1 MNKKKILSLVLSFL
15 MIVTVLPFNVFAEE
29 TYIITPSK
37 TEFVSGTKD
46 TATITVEKTVDGT
59 TTPVTGNIQPEGTGD
74 GLSALGLSIAGNAVT
89 YDGTPVT
96 EAKTATFYVMHG
108 SMVVGSITFTIKPA
122 PAKTFEV
129 TFDADGG
136 QPIPPKQTVKENGKA
151 SEPTE
156 KPTKKGYTFREWQ
169 KDGAKFDFNTAIT
182 KDTVLKAAWDAKD
195 VTIKFDVNG
204 GSPAPKSQ
212 TVKFGEKAT
221 APTPEP
227 TKKGYTFRE
236 WQKDGAKFDFNTAI
250 TKDTVLKAAWDAKN
264 VTIKFDV
271 DGGSPAPTNQSVKFG
286 EKATVPTPPTKSG
299 YTFGGWYNGDTKF
312 DFSKAINEEGPI
324 SLKAKWNLI
333 ETLKISDVRAY
344 YDYVTGYVT
353 LNGSLVKNAKVTL
366 GDLPAVYTD
375 SDGFFAIY
383 VGDKEGNY
391 GKHDYG
397 YYDSVN
403 DNKYVRYNLP
413 ANTYVEARDS
423 SGYRLDYGTSDS
435 SGYINLSWS
444 SSQRAYIY
452 IDAYGYN
459 YNYGYNNGRY
469 YGLSHDW
476 SVGRTIYAYYDA
488 KTATYAISKSNEV
501 DKFYNSNGY
510 YPGTNYGKTI
520 YPTRIDVSY
529 DGYTITGY
537 TESNIYLSAYY
548 HGRYVGSAYSNS
560 NGYFSISSNEKIY
573 DKYYLSFKT
582 GKDGKLALAPTV
594 TSAEAG
600 STSIKGTATN
610 GATVKAYDSKGN
622 YLGQAYADRY
632 NKFSMTLNRKL
643 VAGEKIK
650 IVSYEIGY
658 KENSIEYTVK
668 GQVAD
673 LYRMAYI
680 AGYPDGKF
688 HPNYKVTRAEAAS
701 MFARLINGSNSF
713 GLSQVTKFNDASNAW
728 YSQAINYITAKGLI
742 SGYNDGSFRPD
753 TNITRA
759 EFAQMISGFIN
770 AGYPGS
776 ASANLKDIKGH
787 WAQDAIDKVFGKK
800 VVQGYPDGSFK
811 PDNELT
817 RAEAVTILNA
827 VFGRTTT
834 YSSINTVSN
843 RTQLKEFLDVSSSDW
858 FYYQVLDAS
867 NAHASYDTGYGYEA
881 WTLIR

>member
-29 TYIITPSK
+29 PTYTVSADK
-37 TEFVSGTKD
+37 TEFVSGTAG
-46 TATITVEKTVDGT
+46 TATISVKKTEGST
-59 TTPVTGNIQPEGTGD
+59 TTDLGAGDFVISATLPAGFTLTQNKIEYNGTD
-74 GLSALGLSIAGNAVT
+74 EIAADASVLVDVKVG
-89 YDGTPVT
+89 GT
-96 EAKTATFYVMHG
+96 
-108 SMVVGSITFTIKPA
+108 SVGSVSLSLK
-122 PAKTFEV
+122 AKRVTV
-129 TFDADGG
+129 TFKDGESTFGTQEVVKG
-136 QPIPPKQTVKENGKA
+136 QKA
-151 SEPTE
+151 IAPTA
-156 KPTKKGYTFREWQ
+156 PTKSGFTFKGWQ
-169 KDGAKFDFNTAIT
+169 KDGSIFDFT
-182 KDTVLKAAWDAKD
+182 
-195 VTIKFDVNG
+195 
-204 GSPAPKSQ
+204 SP
-212 TVKFGEKAT
+212 
-221 APTPEP
+221 
-227 TKKGYTFRE
+227 
-236 WQKDGAKFDFNTAI
+236 
-250 TKDTVLKAAWDAKN
+250 
-264 VTIKFDV
+264 
-271 DGGSPAPTNQSVKFG
+271 
-286 EKATVPTPPTKSG
+286 
-299 YTFGGWYNGDTKF
+299 
-312 DFSKAINEEGPI
+312 INEDTT
-324 SLKAKWNLI
+324 LTAKW
-333 ETLKISDVRAY
+333 EPVALKISDVKAY

-353 LNGSLVKNAKVTL
+353 LDGNAVKNAKVTL
-366 GDLPAVYTD
+366 GDLSSVYTD
-375 SDGFFAIY
+375 RDGFFTIY

-391 GKHDYG
+391 GKYGYG

-403 DNKYVRYNLP
+403 DNQYIRYNLP

-435 SGYINLSWS
+435 SGYIKLSWS
-444 SSQRAYIY
+444 GSQRAYIY

-459 YNYGYNNGRY
+459 YNYRYNNGRY

-476 SVGRTIYAYYDA
+476 SVGKTIYATYDGNNA
-488 KTATYAISKSNEV
+488 NYPITKSNEV
-501 DKFYNSNGY
+501 DKFYDTNGY
-510 YPGTNYGKTI
+510 PGNYERAI
-520 YPTRIDVSY
+520 YPKNVDVSY

-548 HGRYVGSAYSNS
+548 HGRYVGSAYANS
-560 NGYFSISSNEKIY
+560 KGYFSISSNEKIY

-582 GKDGKLALAPTV
+582 GTNGKLALAPTV

-600 STSIKGTATN
+600 STSLKGTATN
-610 GATVKAYDSKGN
+610 GASVKAYDAKGN

-650 IVSYEIGY
+650 VVSYEIGY

-668 GQVAD
+668 GQSAD

-680 AGYPDGKF
+680 TGYPDGKF

-742 SGYNDGSFRPD
+742 SGYNDGSFRPNA
-753 TNITRA
+753 NITRA
-759 EFAQMISGFIN
+759 EFAQMISGFVS

>member
-15 MIVTVLPFNVFAEE
+15 MIVTVLPFNVFAAE
-29 TYIITPSK
+29 TYTVTPTK
-37 TEFVSGTKD
+37 TEFVSGKAD
-46 TATITVEKTVDGT
+46 TATITVKKTVDNGT
-59 TTPVTGNIQPEGTGD
+59 PTEVDKENIQLAVTGDE
-74 GLSALGLSIAGNAVT
+74 LSAKGNIVTYNGNAVT
-89 YDGTPVT
+89 EDKTVT
-96 EAKTATFYVMHG
+96 VTVKLKDDSAF
-108 SMVVGSITFTIKPA
+108 SDQITFKIKA
-122 PAKTFEV
+122 PEKTFKV
-129 TFDADGG
+129 TFDANGG
-136 QPIPPKQTVKENGKA
+136 KSTPAEQTVKENEMAK
-151 SEPTE
+151 EPAE
-156 KPTKKGYTFREWQ
+156 KPTKTGYKFTEWQ
-169 KDGAKFDFNTAIT
+169 KDGKKFEFTTTPITA
-182 KDTVLKAAWDAKD
+182 DTELKAAWEAKD
-195 VTIKFDVNG
+195 VTIKFDTNG
-204 GSPAPKSQ
+204 GSSAPAEQ
-212 TVKFGEKAT
+212 TVKFGKTAT
-221 APTPEP
+221 A
-227 TKKGYTFRE
+227 
-236 WQKDGAKFDFNTAI
+236 
-250 TKDTVLKAAWDAKN
+250 
-264 VTIKFDV
+264 
-271 DGGSPAPTNQSVKFG
+271 
-286 EKATVPTPPTKSG
+286 PTPPTKSG
-299 YTFGGWYNGDTKF
+299 YTFDGWYKGDTKF
-312 DFSKAINEEGPI
+312 DFNAPINEEGTI
-324 SLKAKWNLI
+324 TLTAKWNPI

-353 LNGSLVKNAKVTL
+353 LNGSLVKNAKVNL
-366 GDLPAVYTD
+366 GGLPAVYTD

-391 GKHDYG
+391 GKYDYG

-444 SSQRAYIY
+444 GSQKAYIY

-459 YNYGYNNGRY
+459 YNGKYHRGYY
-469 YGLSHDW
+469 YDYLSHDW
-476 SVGRTIYAYYDA
+476 STGKTIYAYYDA
-488 KTATYAISKSNEV
+488 KTASYTISKSNQV
-501 DKFYNSNGY
+501 DKFYNGSGY

-520 YPTRIDVSY
+520 YPTSIDVSY

-650 IVSYEIGY
+650 LVSYEIGY

>member
-15 MIVTVLPFNVFAEE
+15 MIVTVLPFNVFAAE
-29 TYIITPSK
+29 TYIITPDK
-37 TEFVSGTKD
+37 IEFVSGIAG
-46 TATITVEKTVDGT
+46 TATITVEKKEGST
-59 TTPVTGNIQPEGTGD
+59 TTPVAGNIQPEGTGD
-74 GLSALGLSIAGNAVT
+74 GLSALGLSIAGNTVT
-89 YDGTPVT
+89 YNGTAVT

-108 SMVVGSITFTIKPA
+108 SMVAGSITCTIKPA

-129 TFDADGG
+129 TFNADGG
-136 QPIPPKQTVKENGKA
+136 KPTPDKQTVKEGEKA
-151 SEPTE
+151 TEPAPTE
-156 KPTKKGYTFREWQ
+156 NPKKTGYTFKEWQ
-169 KDGAKFDFNTAIT
+169 KDGAKFDFSTAIT
-182 KDTVLKAAWDAKD
+182 ENITLKAAWEAKD
-195 VTIKFDVNG
+195 VKITFDTDG
-204 GSPAPKSQ
+204 GSSAPASQ
-212 TVKFGEKAT
+212 AVKFGEKAK
-221 APTPEP
+221 APT
-227 TKKGYTFRE
+227 
-236 WQKDGAKFDFNTAI
+236 D
-250 TKDTVLKAAWDAKN
+250 
-264 VTIKFDV
+264 
-271 DGGSPAPTNQSVKFG
+271 
-286 EKATVPTPPTKSG
+286 PTKSG
-299 YTFGGWYNGDTKF
+299 YTFAGWYNGDKKF
-312 DFSKAINEEGPI
+312 DFNTPINEEGPI
-324 SLKAKWNLI
+324 NLKAKWNPI
-333 ETLKISDVRAY
+333 ETLKISNVRAY
-344 YDYVTGYVT
+344 YDYVTGSVT
-353 LNGSLVKNAKVTL
+353 LNGSLVKDAKVTL

-391 GKHDYG
+391 GKYDYG

-444 SSQRAYIY
+444 GSQRAYIY

-459 YNYGYNNGRY
+459 YNGKYYRGYGYN
-469 YGLSHDW
+469 LSHDW
-476 SVGRTIYAYYDA
+476 STGRTIYAYYDG
-488 KTATYAISKSNEV
+488 KTASYTISKSNEL
-501 DKFYNSNGY
+501 DKFYNGNGY

-650 IVSYEIGY
+650 LVSYEIGY

-759 EFAQMISGFIN
+759 EFAQMISGFIS

>member
-15 MIVTVLPFNVFAEE
+15 MIVTVLPFNVFAAE
-29 TYIITPSK
+29 TYTVTPTK
-37 TEFVSGTKD
+37 TEFVSGAKD
-46 TATITVEKTVDGT
+46 TATISVKKTVDNGT
-59 TTPVTGNIQPEGTGD
+59 PTEVAKENIQLAVTGDE
-74 GLSALGLSIAGNAVT
+74 LSAEGNIVT
-89 YDGTPVT
+89 YNGNPVT
-96 EAKTATFYVMHG
+96 EDKTVTVTVKLKDDSAF
-108 SMVVGSITFTIKPA
+108 SDQITFKIKA
-122 PAKTFEV
+122 PEKTFKV
-129 TFDADGG
+129 TFDANGG
-136 QPIPPKQTVKENGKA
+136 KSTPAEQTVKEGEKA
-151 SEPTE
+151 TEPTE
-156 KPTKKGYTFREWQ
+156 KPTKTGYTF
-169 KDGAKFDFNTAIT
+169 DGWYNGNTKFDFNTAIT
-182 KDTVLKAAWDAKD
+182 KDTVLKAAWEAKD

-204 GSPAPKSQ
+204 GSPAPGSQ
-212 TVKFGEKAT
+212 TVKFGQKAT
-221 APTPEP
+221 A
-227 TKKGYTFRE
+227 
-236 WQKDGAKFDFNTAI
+236 
-250 TKDTVLKAAWDAKN
+250 
-264 VTIKFDV
+264 
-271 DGGSPAPTNQSVKFG
+271 
-286 EKATVPTPPTKSG
+286 PTPPTKSG
-299 YTFGGWYNGDTKF
+299 YTFGGWYNGNTKF
-312 DFSKAINEEGPI
+312 DFDKAINEEGPI
-324 SLKAKWNLI
+324 NLKAKWNLI

-391 GKHDYG
+391 GKYDYG

-444 SSQRAYIY
+444 GSQKAYIY

-459 YNYGYNNGRY
+459 YNGKYHRGYY
-469 YGLSHDW
+469 YDYLSHDW
-476 SVGRTIYAYYDA
+476 STGRTIYASYDA
-488 KTATYAISKSNEV
+488 KTASYTISKSNQV
-501 DKFYNSNGY
+501 DKFYNGNGY

-610 GATVKAYDSKGN
+610 GASVKAYDSKGN

-650 IVSYEIGY
+650 LVSYEIGY

-668 GQVAD
+668 GQAAD

-759 EFAQMISGFIN
+759 EFAQMISGFIS

>member
-15 MIVTVLPFNVFAEE
+15 MIVTVLPFNVFADT
-29 TYIITPSK
+29 TYTVSVTK
-37 TEFVSGTKD
+37 TEFVSGAKD
-46 TATITVEKTVDGT
+46 TATISVKKTVDNGT
-59 TTPVTGNIQPEGTGD
+59 PTEVDKENIQLAVTGDE
-74 GLSALGLSIAGNAVT
+74 LSAEGNIVT
-89 YDGTPVT
+89 YNGNPVT
-96 EAKTATFYVMHG
+96 EDKTVTVTVKLKDDSAF
-108 SMVVGSITFTIKPA
+108 SDQITFKIKA

-129 TFDADGG
+129 TFNADGG
-136 QPIPPKQTVKENGKA
+136 TPVPKTQKVEANKNAT
-151 SEPTE
+151 EPTE
-156 KPTKKGYTFREWQ
+156 KPAKKGYTFKEWQ
-169 KDGAKFDFNTAIT
+169 KDGKKFEFTTTPITA
-182 KDTVLKAAWDAKD
+182 DT
-195 VTIKFDVNG
+195 
-204 GSPAPKSQ
+204 
-212 TVKFGEKAT
+212 E
-221 APTPEP
+221 
-227 TKKGYTFRE
+227 
-236 WQKDGAKFDFNTAI
+236 
-250 TKDTVLKAAWDAKN
+250 LKAAWDAKN
-264 VTIKFDV
+264 VTINFDV
-271 DGGSPAPTNQSVKFG
+271 NGGSPKPASQNVKFG
-286 EKATVPTPPTKSG
+286 EKATVPTPEPTKSG

-312 DFSKAINEEGPI
+312 KFSEAINQEETI

-353 LNGSLVKNAKVTL
+353 LNGSLVKDAKVTL

-391 GKHDYG
+391 GKYDYG

-444 SSQRAYIY
+444 GSQRAYIY

-459 YNYGYNNGRY
+459 YNGKYYRGYGYN
-469 YGLSHDW
+469 LSHDW
-476 SVGRTIYAYYDA
+476 STGRTIYAYYDG
-488 KTATYAISKSNEV
+488 KTASYTISKSNEL
-501 DKFYNSNGY
+501 DKFYNGNGY

-600 STSIKGTATN
+600 STIIKGTATN
-610 GATVKAYDSKGN
+610 GASVKAYDSKGN

-650 IVSYEIGY
+650 LVSYEIGY

-759 EFAQMISGFIN
+759 EFAQMISGFIS

>member
-15 MIVTVLPFNVFAEE
+15 MIVTVLPFNVFAAEP
-29 TYIITPSK
+29 TYTVTADK

-46 TATITVEKTVDGT
+46 KATITVEKTEDGT
-59 TTPVTGNIQPEGTGD
+59 TSKVDKENIQLTVTGE
-74 GLSALGLSIAGNAVT
+74 GLSVDGNTVKYDGPAVT
-89 YDGTPVT
+89 EEKTGTVT
-96 EAKTATFYVMHG
+96 VKVKDDTTF
-108 SMVVGSITFTIKPA
+108 SQDITFKITPA
-122 PAKTFEV
+122 PAQTFEV
-129 TFDADGG
+129 TFNADGG
-136 QPIPPKQTVKENGKA
+136 QPTPATQKVKENEMAKA
-151 SEPTE
+151 PETN
-156 KPTKKGYTFREWQ
+156 PTKKGYTFKEW
-169 KDGAKFDFNTAIT
+169 KKGEETFDFSKPITENTA
-182 KDTVLKAAWDAKD
+182 LKAAWEAKD
-195 VTIKFDVNG
+195 VKITFDVDG
-204 GSPAPKSQ
+204 GSSAPASQ
-212 TVKFGEKAT
+212 TVKFGEKAK
-221 APTPEP
+221 APT
-227 TKKGYTFRE
+227 
-236 WQKDGAKFDFNTAI
+236 D
-250 TKDTVLKAAWDAKN
+250 
-264 VTIKFDV
+264 
-271 DGGSPAPTNQSVKFG
+271 
-286 EKATVPTPPTKSG
+286 PTKSG
-299 YTFGGWYNGDTKF
+299 YTFAGWYNGDKKF
-312 DFSKAINEEGPI
+312 DFNTPINEEGPI
-324 SLKAKWNLI
+324 NLKAKWNPI
-333 ETLKISDVRAY
+333 ETLKISNVRAY
-344 YDYVTGYVT
+344 YDYVTGSVT
-353 LNGSLVKNAKVTL
+353 LNGSLVKDAKVTL

-391 GKHDYG
+391 GKYDYG

-444 SSQRAYIY
+444 GSQRAYIY

-459 YNYGYNNGRY
+459 YNGKYYRGYGYN
-469 YGLSHDW
+469 LSHDW
-476 SVGRTIYAYYDA
+476 STGRTIYAYYDG
-488 KTATYAISKSNEV
+488 KTASYTISKSNEL
-501 DKFYNSNGY
+501 DKFYNGNGY

-610 GATVKAYDSKGN
+610 GASVKAYDSKGN

-650 IVSYEIGY
+650 LVSYEIGY

-668 GQVAD
+668 GQAAD

-759 EFAQMISGFIN
+759 EFAQMISGFIS

>member
-15 MIVTVLPFNVFAEE
+15 MIVTVLPFNVFAAE
-29 TYIITPSK
+29 TYTVTPTK
-37 TEFVSGTKD
+37 TEFVSGKAD
-46 TATITVEKTVDGT
+46 TATITVQKTVDNGT
-59 TTPVTGNIQPEGTGD
+59 PTPVAVSIQPNGTGD
-74 GLSALGLSIAGNAVT
+74 GLSALGLSVNGNTVK
-89 YDGTPVT
+89 YDGTAVT
-96 EAKTATFYVMHG
+96 EAKTATFCVNEG
-108 SMVVGSITFTIKPA
+108 AMVVGTIKFTIKPAPA

-129 TFDADGG
+129 TFNADGG
-136 QPIPPKQTVKENGKA
+136 TPVPKTQKVEANKNAT
-151 SEPTE
+151 EPTE
-156 KPTKKGYTFREWQ
+156 KPAKKGYTFKEWQ
-169 KDGAKFDFNTAIT
+169 KDGAKFDFSTAIT
-182 KDTVLKAAWDAKD
+182 ENITLKAAWEAKD
-195 VTIKFDVNG
+195 VKITFDTDG
-204 GSPAPKSQ
+204 GSSAPASQ
-212 TVKFGEKAT
+212 TVKFGEKAK
-221 APTPEP
+221 APT
-227 TKKGYTFRE
+227 
-236 WQKDGAKFDFNTAI
+236 D
-250 TKDTVLKAAWDAKN
+250 
-264 VTIKFDV
+264 
-271 DGGSPAPTNQSVKFG
+271 
-286 EKATVPTPPTKSG
+286 PTKSG
-299 YTFGGWYNGDTKF
+299 YTFAGWYNGDKKF
-312 DFSKAINEEGPI
+312 DFNTPINEEGPI
-324 SLKAKWNLI
+324 NLKAKWNPI
-333 ETLKISDVRAY
+333 ETLKISNVRAY
-344 YDYVTGYVT
+344 YDYVTGSVT
-353 LNGSLVKNAKVTL
+353 LNGSLVKDAKVTL

-391 GKHDYG
+391 GKYDYG

-444 SSQRAYIY
+444 GSQRAYIY

-459 YNYGYNNGRY
+459 YNGKYYRGYGYN
-469 YGLSHDW
+469 LSHDW
-476 SVGRTIYAYYDA
+476 STGRTIYAYYDG
-488 KTATYAISKSNEV
+488 KTASYTISKSNEL
-501 DKFYNSNGY
+501 DKFYNGNGY

-610 GATVKAYDSKGN
+610 GASVKAYDSKGN

-650 IVSYEIGY
+650 LVSYEIGY

-668 GQVAD
+668 GQAAD

-759 EFAQMISGFIN
+759 EFAQMISGFIS

>member
-15 MIVTVLPFNVFAEE
+15 MIVTVLPFNVFAEDT
-29 TYIITPSK
+29 TYTVSAGK
-37 TEFVSGTKD
+37 TEFVSGTGGE
-46 TATITVEKTVDGT
+46 TTISVKKTVDGT
-59 TTPVTGNIQPEGTGD
+59 TTDVTEGITLEGTGN
-74 GLSALGLSIAGNAVT
+74 GISTEGNTVK
-89 YDGTPVT
+89 YDGTAVT
-96 EAKTATFYVMHG
+96 EEKTTTLTVKVEGKAI
-108 SMVVGSITFTIKPA
+108 SQITFKIKPA
-122 PAKTFEV
+122 PVKTFDV

-151 SEPTE
+151 TEPTE
-156 KPTKKGYTFREWQ
+156 KPKKEGYTFKEWQ
-169 KDGAKFDFNTAIT
+169 KDGKKFEFSTPIT
-182 KDTVLKAAWDAKD
+182 EDTELKAAWAKD
-195 VTIKFDVNG
+195 VIINFDVNG
-204 GSPAPKSQ
+204 GSPAPASQ
-212 TVKFGEKAT
+212 T
-221 APTPEP
+221 
-227 TKKGYTFRE
+227 
-236 WQKDGAKFDFNTAI
+236 
-250 TKDTVLKAAWDAKN
+250 
-264 VTIKFDV
+264 
-271 DGGSPAPTNQSVKFG
+271 VKFG
-286 EKATVPTPPTKSG
+286 EKATVPTPEPTKSG

-312 DFSKAINEEGPI
+312 NFSEAINEEGTI

-435 SGYINLSWS
+435 SGYIKLSWS
-444 SSQRAYIY
+444 GSQRAYIY

-488 KTATYAISKSNEV
+488 KTATYAITKSNEV
-501 DKFYNSNGY
+501 DKFYDSNGY

-520 YPTRIDVSY
+520 YPTSIDVSY

-560 NGYFSISSNEKIY
+560 KGYFSISSNEKIY

-632 NKFSMTLNRKL
+632 NKFFMTLNRKL

-650 IVSYEIGY
+650 LVSYEIGY

>member
-15 MIVTVLPFNVFAEE
+15 MIVTVLPFNVFAEDT
-29 TYIITPSK
+29 TYTVSADK
-37 TEFVSGTKD
+37 TEFVSGTEGK
-46 TATITVEKTVDGT
+46 ATISVKKTVGSGT
-59 TTPVTGNIQPEGTGD
+59 PTDVTEGIELEVTGDELKIV
-74 GLSALGLSIAGNAVT
+74 GNTVNYNGKAVT
-89 YDGTPVT
+89 
-96 EAKTATFYVMHG
+96 EEKTATLTVKVNDTTI
-108 SMVVGSITFTIKPA
+108 SQITFKIKPA
-122 PAKTFEV
+122 PVKTFEV

-136 QPIPPKQTVKENGKA
+136 QPKPDKQTVKENEKA
-151 SEPTE
+151 T
-156 KPTKKGYTFREWQ
+156 KPTPDPTKEGYTFKEWQ
-169 KDGAKFDFNTAIT
+169 KKDGSTFDFTKPITENTE
-182 KDTVLKAAWDAKD
+182 LKAAWAKD
-195 VTIKFDVNG
+195 VIINFDVNG
-204 GSPAPKSQ
+204 GSPAPASQ
-212 TVKFGEKAT
+212 T
-221 APTPEP
+221 
-227 TKKGYTFRE
+227 
-236 WQKDGAKFDFNTAI
+236 
-250 TKDTVLKAAWDAKN
+250 
-264 VTIKFDV
+264 
-271 DGGSPAPTNQSVKFG
+271 VKFG
-286 EKATVPTPPTKSG
+286 EKATVPTPEPTKSG

-312 DFSKAINEEGPI
+312 NFSEAINKEGTI

-366 GDLPAVYTD
+366 GDLPAVSTD

-391 GKHDYG
+391 GKYDYG

-501 DKFYNSNGY
+501 DKFYDSNGY

-520 YPTRIDVSY
+520 YPTSIDVSY

-650 IVSYEIGY
+650 LVSYEIGY

-759 EFAQMISGFIN
+759 EFAQMISGFIS

>member
-15 MIVTVLPFNVFAEE
+15 MIVTVLPFNVFAEDT
-29 TYIITPSK
+29 TYTVSADK
-37 TEFVSGTKD
+37 TEFVSGTEG
-46 TATITVEKTVDGT
+46 TATISVKKTVGT
-59 TTPVTGNIQPEGTGD
+59 TTTDVTEGIELEAT
-74 GLSALGLSIAGNAVT
+74 LPAGFTPAQNKIT
-89 YDGTPVT
+89 YDGTTEITEDKSVSVSVKVGGTSVGSVSLSLKAKRVT
-96 EAKTATFYVMHG
+96 VTFKDGDSILGTQEVVKGQTATA
-108 SMVVGSITFTIKPA
+108 FTP
-122 PAKTFEV
+122 
-129 TFDADGG
+129 
-136 QPIPPKQTVKENGKA
+136 
-151 SEPTE
+151 
-156 KPTKKGYTFREWQ
+156 PTKTGYTFKEWQ
-169 KDGAKFDFNTAIT
+169 KKDGSTFDFTKPIT
-182 KDTVLKAAWDAKD
+182 EDT
-195 VTIKFDVNG
+195 
-204 GSPAPKSQ
+204 
-212 TVKFGEKAT
+212 E
-221 APTPEP
+221 
-227 TKKGYTFRE
+227 
-236 WQKDGAKFDFNTAI
+236 
-250 TKDTVLKAAWDAKN
+250 LKAAWDAKN
-264 VTIKFDV
+264 VTIEFDV

-286 EKATVPTPPTKSG
+286 KTAKVPTPPTKSG
-299 YTFGGWYNGDTKF
+299 YTFGGWYKGTTEF

-324 SLKAKWNLI
+324 NLKAKWNPI
-333 ETLKISDVRAY
+333 ETLKISNVRAY

-444 SSQRAYIY
+444 GSQRAYIY

-459 YNYGYNNGRY
+459 YNYRYNNGRY

-476 SVGRTIYAYYDA
+476 SVGRTIYAYYDT
-488 KTATYAISKSNEV
+488 KTATYTISKSNEL
-501 DKFYNSNGY
+501 DKFYDSNGY

-520 YPTRIDVSY
+520 YPTSIDVSY

-560 NGYFSISSNEKIY
+560 KGYFSISSNEKIY

-610 GATVKAYDSKGN
+610 GASVKAYDSKGN

-650 IVSYEIGY
+650 LVSYEIGY

-759 EFAQMISGFIN
+759 EFAQMISGFIS

>member
-15 MIVTVLPFNVFAEE
+15 MIVTVLPFNVFAANP
-29 TYIITPSK
+29 TYEVTPAE
-37 TEFVSGTKD
+37 TEFVSGTAGE
-46 TATITVEKTVDGT
+46 TTISVKKTVDGT
-59 TTPVTGNIQPEGTGD
+59 TTDVTEGITFD
-74 GLSALGLSIAGNAVT
+74 GTLSNGLTRKDNTVS
-89 YDGTPVT
+89 YDGTAVT
-96 EAKTATFYVMHG
+96 EKKTVTLTVK
-108 SMVVGSITFTIKPA
+108 VGTEFSKVITFTIKPA
-122 PAKTFEV
+122 PVKTFEV

-136 QPIPPKQTVKENGKA
+136 HPTPDKQTVKENEKA
-151 SEPTE
+151 T
-156 KPTKKGYTFREWQ
+156 KPTPDPTKEGYTFKEWQ
-169 KDGAKFDFNTAIT
+169 KDGAEFKFTTPITENT
-182 KDTVLKAAWDAKD
+182 K
-195 VTIKFDVNG
+195 
-204 GSPAPKSQ
+204 
-212 TVKFGEKAT
+212 
-221 APTPEP
+221 
-227 TKKGYTFRE
+227 
-236 WQKDGAKFDFNTAI
+236 
-250 TKDTVLKAAWDAKN
+250 LKAAWDAKN
-264 VTIKFDV
+264 VTINFDV
-271 DGGSPAPTNQSVKFG
+271 NGGSPKPASQNVKFG
-286 EKATVPTPPTKSG
+286 EKATVPTPEPTKSG

-312 DFSKAINEEGPI
+312 KFSEAIDKEGTI
-324 SLKAKWNLI
+324 NLKAKWNLI

-366 GDLPAVYTD
+366 GDLPAVSTD

-391 GKHDYG
+391 GKYDYG

-444 SSQRAYIY
+444 GSQKAYIY

-459 YNYGYNNGRY
+459 YNGKYHRGYY
-469 YGLSHDW
+469 YDYLSHDW
-476 SVGRTIYAYYDA
+476 STGKTIYAYYDA
-488 KTATYAISKSNEV
+488 KTASYTISKSNQV
-501 DKFYNSNGY
+501 DKFYNGSGY

-520 YPTRIDVSY
+520 YPTSIDVSY

-650 IVSYEIGY
+650 LVSYEIGY

>member
-15 MIVTVLPFNVFAEE
+15 MIVTVLPFNVFAEDT
-29 TYIITPSK
+29 TYTVSAGK
-37 TEFVSGTKD
+37 TEFVSGTGGE
-46 TATITVEKTVDGT
+46 TTISVKKTVDGT
-59 TTPVTGNIQPEGTGD
+59 TTDVTEGITLEGTGN
-74 GLSALGLSIAGNAVT
+74 GISTEGNTVK
-89 YDGTPVT
+89 YDGTAVT
-96 EAKTATFYVMHG
+96 EEKTTTLTVKVEGKAI
-108 SMVVGSITFTIKPA
+108 SQITFKIKPA
-122 PAKTFEV
+122 PVKTFDV

-136 QPIPPKQTVKENGKA
+136 QPIPPKQTVKENEKA
-151 SEPTE
+151 T
-156 KPTKKGYTFREWQ
+156 KPTTKPKKEGYTFKEWQ
-169 KDGAKFDFNTAIT
+169 KDGVKFDFNTAIT
-182 KDTVLKAAWDAKD
+182 ENTVLKAAWDAKD
-195 VTIKFDVNG
+195 VTITFNADG
-204 GSPAPKSQ
+204 GHPTPDKQ
-212 TVKFGEKAT
+212 TVKFGKNAK

-227 TKKGYTFRE
+227 TKKGYTFKE
-236 WQKDGAKFDFNTAI
+236 WKKGEETFDFSKPI
-250 TKDTVLKAAWDAKN
+250 TENITLKAAWEAKD
-264 VTIKFDV
+264 VKITFDT
-271 DGGSPAPTNQSVKFG
+271 DGGSSAPASQTVKFG
-286 EKATVPTPPTKSG
+286 EKAKAPTDPTKSG
-299 YTFGGWYNGDTKF
+299 YTFAGWYNGDKKF
-312 DFSKAINEEGPI
+312 DFNTPINEEGPI
-324 SLKAKWNLI
+324 NLKAKWNPI
-333 ETLKISDVRAY
+333 ETLKISNVRAY
-344 YDYVTGYVT
+344 YDYVTGSVT
-353 LNGSLVKNAKVTL
+353 LNGSLVKDAKVTL

-391 GKHDYG
+391 GKYDYG

-444 SSQRAYIY
+444 GSQRAYIY

-459 YNYGYNNGRY
+459 YNGKYYRGYGYN
-469 YGLSHDW
+469 LSHDW
-476 SVGRTIYAYYDA
+476 STGRTIYAYYDG
-488 KTATYAISKSNEV
+488 KTASYTISKSNEL
-501 DKFYNSNGY
+501 DKFYNGNGY

-600 STSIKGTATN
+600 STSIKGTATS

-622 YLGQAYADRY
+622 YLGQAYADKY

-650 IVSYEIGY
+650 LVSYEIGY